1 MRHFLEACLLMTSI
15 LLLQSC
21 RDDYNICNLP
31 RDVKF
36 TAGFYKKTGATEI
49 AISAPN
55 LNIYTLNSS
64 TFIYQNQNNVSA
76 FLLPLNPVVDTSK
89 FLIRVENTLQ
99 ADTMSII
106 YTSRQ
111 VLLSPECGNV
121 TYYSLLKILTTTN
134 TIDSVK
140 ITNSEVLTGSNS
152 NARIYF

>member
-1 MRHFLEACLLMTSI
+1 MKHFLPKYFFIITI
-15 LLLQSC
+15 FLLQSC

-36 TAGFYKKTGATEI
+36 TAGFYKKTGATEV

-64 TFIYQNQNNVSA
+64 TFIYQNQNNASTFA
-76 FLLPLNPVVDTSK
+76 LPLNPVVDTSK
-89 FLIRVENTLQ
+89 FVIRVENTLQ
-99 ADTMSII
+99 ADTLSII

-111 VLLSPECGNV
+111 VLLSPECGSV
-121 TYYSLLKILTTTN
+121 AYYSLVKILTTTN

-140 ITNSEVLTGSNS
+140 ITNSEVLTVSNS
-152 NARIYF
+152 NAKIYF

>member
-1 MRHFLEACLLMTSI
+1 MKHLLPKYFFIVSI
-15 LLLQSC
+15 FLLQSC
-21 RDDYNICNLP
+21 RDDYNICTLP

-36 TAGFYKKTGATEI
+36 SAGFYKKTGASEV
-49 AISAPN
+49 AIVAPN

-64 TFIYQNQNNVSA
+64 TYIYQNQNNASTFA
-76 FLLPLNPVVDTSK
+76 LPLNPVSDTSK
-89 FLIRVENTLQ
+89 FVIRVENTLQ

-121 TYYSLLKILTTTN
+121 TYYSLVKILTTTN

-140 ITNSEVLTGSNS
+140 ITNSEVLTVSNS
-152 NARIYF
+152 NAKVYF